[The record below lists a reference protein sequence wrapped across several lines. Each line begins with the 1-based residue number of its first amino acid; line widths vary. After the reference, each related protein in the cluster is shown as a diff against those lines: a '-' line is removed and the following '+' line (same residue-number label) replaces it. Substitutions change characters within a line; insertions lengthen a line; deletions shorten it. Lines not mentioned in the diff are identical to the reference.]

1 MGLKQQQIGKSFE
14 KVILDYYASKSY
26 WSYKIPTE
34 FGGTICDII
43 VARNGS
49 CLFIECK
56 HTTSNKLYYKGSG
69 IYKKRD
75 ELDNF
80 VKKYNC
86 NIYIMIDSDKLGYFW
101 TTWVRSKE
109 TFEKQG
115 YLDLEKDC
123 FKAVLEIHNEDNTK

>member
-1 MGLKQQQIGKSFE
+1 MGFKQYKIGKSFE
-14 KVILDYYASKSY
+14 KQILDYYASKGY
-26 WSYKIPTE
+26 WSYKFPTE
-34 FGGTICDII
+34 FGGTICDIV
-43 VARNGS
+43 VARGGS

-56 HTTSNKLYYKGSG
+56 HTTSNKLYYKGCG

-86 NIYIMIDSDKLGYFW
+86 NIYIMINSDELGYYW
-101 TTWVRSKE
+101 TTWVRSKD
-109 TFEKQG
+109 TFEEKG

-123 FKAVLEIHNEDNTK
+123 FKADLTIR

>member
-1 MGLKQQQIGKSFE
+1 MGRIQQQVGKSFE
-14 KVILDYYASKSY
+14 KKILDYYAVKGY
-26 WSYKIPTE
+26 WSYKFPTE

-43 VARNGS
+43 VAKDGG
-49 CLFIECK
+49 CLFIEAK
-56 HTTSNKLYYKGSG
+56 HTTSTKLYYKGCG

-101 TTWVRSKE
+101 TTWVRSKD
-109 TFEKQG
+109 TFEEQG

-123 FKAVLEIHNEDNTK
+123 FKASLEIL